1 MNNLLQVRQAERAGS
16 ESAWRS
22 FLSRF
27 LLTVVLALICIGSLN
42 YFVNPEGLYGTH
54 LVPQILWGARPQKAV
69 MLKSVQPPPE
79 ALIMGSSRVMTILPA
94 EVQAATGLRTFNAG
108 VDSAKAED
116 FYILLR
122 YAVEQAHLRPK
133 LLILGCD
140 VEVFHNHEPV
150 HYYLQQPSL
159 LASFLWHSE
168 SQHWRWQTF
177 TKLLSHQETQL
188 AVESLYKSV
197 RRKTTPF
204 SHAEADGHVVDDEW
218 ERERAAGRQD
228 LQREIRFTIDRFR
241 PRYDDYTGLS
251 EERLAYFDATLH
263 YAHDHGIQTI
273 VFLTP
278 TRPAVEEG
286 LRQHGYE
293 ERKQEV
299 TAALQ
304 RISSAW
310 SARFHDFS
318 SAESFGGDPSH
329 FYDGVHYDDTF
340 APGLIAKMFPVRAH
354 AIQ

>member
-1 MNNLLQVRQAERAGS
+1 LDHLLQVRQAERAGS

-27 LLTVVLALICIGSLN
+27 LLTVVLGLFGVGTLN

-54 LVPQILWGARPQKAV
+54 FVPQILWGSRPQKAA

-79 ALIMGSSRVMTILPA
+79 ALIMGSSRVMNILPA

-108 VDSAKAED
+108 VDLAKAED

-122 YAVEQAHLRPK
+122 YAVEEAHLRPK

-140 VEVFHNHEPV
+140 VEVFHNHERV

-168 SQHWRWQTF
+168 SQHWRWHSF
-177 TKLLSHQETQL
+177 TKLLSHEETQL
-188 AVESLYKSV
+188 SMESLYKSV
-197 RRKTTPF
+197 RGKTTPF
-204 SHAEADGHVVDDEW
+204 SHVEADGHVEDDEW
-218 ERERAAGRQD
+218 ERERAAGQQD
-228 LQREIRFTIDRFR
+228 LQREIRSTIDRFS
-241 PRYDDYTGLS
+241 PRYYDYSGLS
-251 EERLAYFDATLH
+251 EERLAYFDATLR
-263 YAHDHGIQTI
+263 YAHDHGIQTV

-278 TRPAVEEG
+278 THPAVEEG
-286 LRQHGYE
+286 LRPHGYA

-310 SARFHDFS
+310 SVPFYDFS
-318 SAESFGGDPSH
+318 SPEAFGGDPKD
-329 FYDGVHYDDTF
+329 FYDGVHYDETF
-340 APGLIAKMFPVRAH
+340 APRMIAKMLPVRAH
-354 AIQ
+354 AVQ